1 MAQRKLLLA
10 DDSVTIQ
17 KVVNLTFADEGI
29 EVITVGDG
37 DAALEKIKE
46 SAPDLVMADV
56 NMPGLNGYQ
65 LCEKIRQSDALKKT
79 PVILLVG
86 SFEPFD
92 ETEARRVG
100 ANDFLTKP
108 FQSIRQ
114 LVTKVT
120 DLLNSSAQ
128 NGDEESMQQT
138 ISSAFEN
145 ANTLRNFTPSEEY
158 LSAAATES
166 LPSSSSQSSAQFGD
180 AGMDDEMIQ
189 TETTGSFALDE
200 TAKFES
206 REVAE
211 PEFEAA
217 KTQPLS
223 AEDLKDFSFSHPPIE
238 AEESANETSAEQHL
252 KERGDSQAED
262 QAPEISGAPQQTAP
276 KIDFSEQDD
285 LLEIPFDD
293 EEWEEEEP
301 EEAATATASVSAEE
315 TSSQTA
321 ETQTQVTEPEAQTA
335 DLETAPVSSEAPK
348 TAVYA
353 DEQQS
358 VAQPQ
363 TEQSQTS
370 SEAQPTA
377 SISPEQ
383 LSPELIDAIAQRV
396 VEKLSEKAVKDVA
409 WEVVPQMAD
418 LIIKKMAE
426 EKLKE

>member
-223 AEDLKDFSFSHPPIE
+223 AEDLKDFSFSHHLSKQKKARTKLQQNNISK
-238 AEESANETSAEQHL
+238 SAAIH
-252 KERGDSQAED
+252 K
-262 QAPEISGAPQQTAP
+262 
-276 KIDFSEQDD
+276 
-285 LLEIPFDD
+285 
-293 EEWEEEEP
+293 
-301 EEAATATASVSAEE
+301 
-315 TSSQTA
+315 
-321 ETQTQVTEPEAQTA
+321 
-335 DLETAPVSSEAPK
+335 PK
-348 TAVYA
+348 TK
-353 DEQQS
+353 
-358 VAQPQ
+358 
-363 TEQSQTS
+363 
-370 SEAQPTA
+370 
-377 SISPEQ
+377 
-383 LSPELIDAIAQRV
+383 RR
-396 VEKLSEKAVKDVA
+396 K
-409 WEVVPQMAD
+409 
-418 LIIKKMAE
+418 
-426 EKLKE
+426 